1 LEVEMSISE
10 DFVHSLAEQAGLTIT
25 AT

>member
-1 LEVEMSISE
+1 LEVEMSISD
-10 DFVHSLAEQAGLTIT
+10 DFVDSLTEQAGLTIT